1 MSWFF
6 NKLNYSVV
14 QNVYQLGSRD
24 LQHHRRNPLLQLYSN
39 SIPDILSNIY
49 PEYDWDLNLFTQTKT
64 STSTPIRVNNNRATP
79 IIPPYIHSP
88 TTAND
93 MKQLHRIFFDE
104 LSRKLG
110 IPSSTNNYETELDRS
125 GWYSVTKKQL
135 NTFGSSG
142 VWNILAKYNYS
153 LMQALQSVYSEYDW
167 KRK

>member
-1 MSWFF
+1 M
-6 NKLNYSVV
+6 
-14 QNVYQLGSRD
+14 QNVYQLGSSD

-49 PEYDWDLNLFTQTKT
+49 PEYEWDLNLFTRTKT
-64 STSTPIRVNNNRATP
+64 STSPPVRANNRDIP
-79 IIPPYIHSP
+79 IVPPYIHSP
-88 TTAND
+88 PSSPTTAND
-93 MKQLHRIFFDE
+93 IKQLHRIFFDE

-110 IPSSTNNYETELDRS
+110 IPSSTNNYATELDRS

-135 NTFGSSG
+135 NSLGISG

-153 LMQALQSVYSEYDW
+153 LIQALQSVYSEYDW